1 MNRIM
6 LNGTVL
12 IKRLDVEKK
21 LTDGGLEIPD
31 IAQVRS
37 NRGEV
42 VAIGADEKEIV
53 VGDVVVFT
61 RYGGTDVDVDKE
73 ELIIVNRKQLYWIEK
88 QPVLMLGAGDSMD
101 PRA

>member
-12 IKRLDVEKK
+12 IKRLDEKK

-31 IAQVRS
+31 VAQVRS

-42 VAIGADEKEIV
+42 VAVGFDDGNQEIV
-53 VGDVVVFT
+53 VGNVVVFT
-61 RYGGTDVDVDKE
+61 RYGGTDVEVDGQ
-73 ELIIVNRKQLYWIEK
+73 ELIIVNKKQLYWVE
-88 QPVLMLGAGDSMD
+88 
-101 PRA
+101 R